1 MAKFALFSGVEVTA
15 SKFGLVPEELAGWV
29 QQLDFSSLK
38 LLTELRA
45 LVQRVAW
52 RKGLRTAAAELG
64 VPEELLQEFM
74 KTEEQ
79 ETRFLKRNTC
89 ATQTPI
95 MLPMK
100 RPKTAIATQTG
111 DVLPPPIV
119 LQDYSPAEI
128 IKRVRELQ
136 RHPSLEAASAAMQIP
151 VPTLQAWRV
160 QIKTCLFQTPHVEQ
174 LYSTGNHPSDSFYEA
189 LDQALFKTWGAN
201 YKVGMDVDEFLLE
214 KVRKIA
220 KVDAAE
226 PTISPAWLT
235 HFKSYY
241 NIQ

>member
-1 MAKFALFSGVEVTA
+1 VAKFALFSGVEVTA
-15 SKFGLVPEELAGWV
+15 GKFGLVPEELAGWV

-38 LLTELRA
+38 LLGELRA
-45 LVQRVAW
+45 LVQRVAC

-64 VPEELLQEFM
+64 VSEELLQECM
-74 KTEEQ
+74 KAGGQ
-79 ETRFLKRNTC
+79 EALVLKRSTC
-89 ATQTPI
+89 ATQTPTL
-95 MLPMK
+95 LPMK
-100 RPKTAIATQTG
+100 RLKTDITTQTG
-111 DVLPPPIV
+111 EIPPPPIV

-128 IKRVRELQ
+128 IKSVRELQ
-136 RHPSLEAASAAMQIP
+136 RHSSLEAASAAMRIP
-151 VPTLQAWRV
+151 VSTLQAWRV

-174 LYSTGNHPSDSFYEA
+174 LYSAEHKPSDSFYEA

-201 YKVGMDVDEFLLE
+201 YRVGMDVDEFLLE